1 MLYTIVAVIVGALCI
16 TRVEVLARTNDTFL
30 DAMYAGMPFILI
42 GQFCIYQVFSRGS
55 SVMMAWLGWTLTV
68 SAMRVI
74 NSQYILQEG
83 LDLRWIA
90 ASVLLMTTAAVC
102 MKQA

>member
-1 MLYTIVAVIVGALCI
+1 MLYTIAAILVGALCI
-16 TRVEVLARTNDTFL
+16 TRVETLARANETFL
-30 DAMYAGMPFILI
+30 GAMWEGMPFILL

-68 SAMRVI
+68 SVIRVI
-74 NSQYILQEG
+74 NSQYVLNEG
-83 LDLRWIA
+83 LDVRWVI
-90 ASVLLMTTAAVC
+90 ASVTLMFTAAVC

>member
-1 MLYTIVAVIVGALCI
+1 MMYTMIAIFIGALCI
-16 TRVEVLARTNDTFL
+16 TRVETLARTSDTFI
-30 DAMYAGMPFILI
+30 DAMYAGMPFILL

-68 SAMRVI
+68 SVIRVI
-74 NSQYILQEG
+74 NSQYILSEG
-83 LDLRWIA
+83 LDIRWVA
-90 ASVLLMTTAAVC
+90 ASVALMFTAAVC

>member
-1 MLYTIVAVIVGALCI
+1 
-16 TRVEVLARTNDTFL
+16 
-30 DAMYAGMPFILI
+30 
-42 GQFCIYQVFSRGS
+42 
-55 SVMMAWLGWTLTV
+55 MMAWLGWTLTV